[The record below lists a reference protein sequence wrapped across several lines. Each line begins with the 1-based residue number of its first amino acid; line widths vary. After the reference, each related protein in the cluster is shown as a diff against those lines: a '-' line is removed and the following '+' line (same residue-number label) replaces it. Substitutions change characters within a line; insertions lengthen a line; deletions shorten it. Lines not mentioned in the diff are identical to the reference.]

1 MPEPRIEIEGCGISA
16 AAYTKAVM
24 RKFAADWWPAM
35 LIVVSLAAMLSFL
48 DIRWLI
54 VALMTLF
61 IIAPMLLFFFYVWHC
76 MKPEARYSIAA
87 DSAVLDAEGLTIRFS
102 DNENDEKTLP
112 WRLFNKANLCD
123 GFLTLNF
130 VSSRYLLL
138 ILPCDQSM
146 HVAVKYALSHYIV
159 GTPSKDETTRQE

>member
-1 MPEPRIEIEGCGISA
+1 
-16 AAYTKAVM
+16 
-24 RKFAADWWPAM
+24 M

-61 IIAPMLLFFFYVWHC
+61 IIAPMLLLFFYVWHC

-87 DSAVLDAEGLTIRFS
+87 ESAVLDTKGLTIRFS
-102 DNENDEKTLP
+102 DNENDEITLP
-112 WRLFNKANLCD
+112 WRLFSKAILSN
-123 GFLTLNF
+123 GFLTLQF
-130 VSSRYLLL
+130 VGSRYLLL

-146 HVAVKYALSHYIV
+146 YVTVKDALSHYIA
-159 GTPSKDETTRQE
+159 GTPSKD